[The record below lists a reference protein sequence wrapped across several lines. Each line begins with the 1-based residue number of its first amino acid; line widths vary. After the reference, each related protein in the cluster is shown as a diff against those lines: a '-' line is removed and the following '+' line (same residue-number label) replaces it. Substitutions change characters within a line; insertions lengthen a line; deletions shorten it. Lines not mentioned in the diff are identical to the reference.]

1 MKPTAFDAQ
10 HPNIALAYFG
20 AVLALAMAAPHPLLL
35 AISFAAALLCGV
47 WLRGS
52 GRVARSLAW
61 QLPLIAIIVAI
72 NPLFS
77 STGTT
82 ELFRIGAQAVYAEGY
97 ANAATMALLLVCVM
111 QWFSNADAVLVS
123 DKVMGTLGR
132 VLPTVGLMLSM
143 VMRLIPRFVRRGRTI
158 NAALGACTAARCAA
172 PTTAC
177 APLHKKANAAERKAS
192 KPNEAPAE
200 NQVAGPNA
208 TPAESQTATANI
220 ATAEYAEPSPETT
233 KRPRRARF
241 SDQLRTVTTLMGW
254 SMEDSLEAA
263 DSMRCRGWG
272 ATRKRTTFQRQ
283 RFRTRDGAL
292 LAVLALFA
300 AAAAVAAWQ
309 LMQGFGFFPAL
320 HGTLASPLACATIP
334 LLCFPLVLELLGKVR
349 R

>member
-10 HPNIALAYFG
+10 HPSIALAYFG
-20 AVLALAMAAPHPLLL
+20 AVLVLAMAAPHPLLL
-35 AISFAAALLCGV
+35 AISFAAALLCGL
-47 WLRGS
+47 WLRGC
-52 GRVARSLAW
+52 GRVAKSLAW
-61 QLPLIAIIVAI
+61 QLPLIAIIVAV

-82 ELFRIGAQAVYAEGY
+82 ELFRVGTQAVYAEGY

-111 QWFSNADAVLVS
+111 QWFANADAVLGS
-123 DKVMGTLGR
+123 DKVMGALGR

-158 NAALGACTAARCAA
+158 NAALGACTAARGGGAA
-172 PTTAC
+172 TTRI
-177 APLHKKANAAERKAS
+177 PSYKDANAAEHQAAGTS
-192 KPNEAPAE
+192 VTSAE
-200 NQVAGPNA
+200 HQAAGPNA
-208 TPAESQTATANI
+208 AAAERQTAAANI
-220 ATAEYAEPSPETT
+220 TTTECSEPSPETT

-292 LAVLALFA
+292 LAVLALFTA
-300 AAAAVAAWQ
+300 AAGVAAWQ

-334 LLCFPLVLELLGKVR
+334 LLCFPFILELLGKVR

>member
-10 HPNIALAYFG
+10 HPTIALAYFG
-20 AVLALAMAAPHPLLL
+20 AVLVLAMAAPHPLLL

-47 WLRGS
+47 WLRGG
-52 GRVARSLAW
+52 GRVAKSLAW

-82 ELFRIGAQAVYAEGY
+82 EVFRIGTQAVYAEGY

-111 QWFSNADAVLVS
+111 QWFSNADAVLGS
-123 DKVMGTLGR
+123 DKVMGALGR

-143 VMRLIPRFVRRGRTI
+143 AMRLIPHFVRRGRTV
-158 NAALGACTAARCAA
+158 NAALGACTAARGAA
-172 PTTAC
+172 P
-177 APLHKKANAAERKAS
+177 
-192 KPNEAPAE
+192 
-200 NQVAGPNA
+200 
-208 TPAESQTATANI
+208 
-220 ATAEYAEPSPETT
+220 ATAEYTEPSPETT

-241 SDQLRTVTTLMGW
+241 SGQLRTITTLMGW

-283 RFRTRDGAL
+283 RFRARDGAL

-309 LMQGFGFFPAL
+309 LMQGFSFFPAL

>member
-10 HPNIALAYFG
+10 HPSIALAYFG
-20 AVLALAMAAPHPLLL
+20 AVLVLAMAAPHPLLL

-47 WLRGS
+47 WLRGG
-52 GRVARSLAW
+52 GRVAKSLAW
-61 QLPLIAIIVAI
+61 QLPLIAIIVAV

-82 ELFRIGAQAVYAEGY
+82 ELFRVGTQAVYAEGY

-111 QWFSNADAVLVS
+111 QWFANADAVLGS
-123 DKVMGTLGR
+123 DKVMGALGR

-158 NAALGACTAARCAA
+158 NAALGACTAARDGGAA
-172 PTTAC
+172 TTEC
-177 APLHKKANAAERKAS
+177 S
-192 KPNEAPAE
+192 
-200 NQVAGPNA
+200 
-208 TPAESQTATANI
+208 
-220 ATAEYAEPSPETT
+220 EPSPETT

-292 LAVLALFA
+292 LAVLALFTA
-300 AAAAVAAWQ
+300 AAGVAAWQ

-334 LLCFPLVLELLGKVR
+334 LLCFPFILELLGKVR

>member
-10 HPNIALAYFG
+10 HPSIALAYFG
-20 AVLALAMAAPHPLLL
+20 AVLVLAMAAPHPLLL

-47 WLRGS
+47 WLRGG
-52 GRVARSLAW
+52 GRVAKSLAW
-61 QLPLIAIIVAI
+61 QLPLIAIIVAV

-82 ELFRIGAQAVYAEGY
+82 ELFRVGTQAVYAEGY

-111 QWFSNADAVLVS
+111 QWFANADAVLGS
-123 DKVMGTLGR
+123 DKVMGALGR

-158 NAALGACTAARCAA
+158 NAALGACTAARGGGDA
-172 PTTAC
+172 TTEC
-177 APLHKKANAAERKAS
+177 S
-192 KPNEAPAE
+192 
-200 NQVAGPNA
+200 
-208 TPAESQTATANI
+208 
-220 ATAEYAEPSPETT
+220 EPSPETT

-292 LAVLALFA
+292 LAVLALFTA
-300 AAAAVAAWQ
+300 AAGVAAWQ

-334 LLCFPLVLELLGKVR
+334 LLCFPFILELPGKVR

>member
-10 HPNIALAYFG
+10 HPTIALAYFG
-20 AVLALAMAAPHPLLL
+20 AVLVLAMAAPHPLLL

-47 WLRGS
+47 WLRG
-52 GRVARSLAW
+52 GNRVAKSLAW

-82 ELFRIGAQAVYAEGY
+82 ELFRIGTQAVYAEGY

-111 QWFSNADAVLVS
+111 QWFSNADAVLGS
-123 DKVMGTLGR
+123 DKVMGALGR

-158 NAALGACTAARCAA
+158 NAALGACTAARCACA
-172 PTTAC
+172 TAC
-177 APLHKKANAAERKAS
+177 VLPRKRANATERQAAES
-192 KPNEAPAE
+192 
-200 NQVAGPNA
+200 NA
-208 TPAESQTATANI
+208 APAESQTANASTTAAEVQAAAANI
-220 ATAEYAEPSPETT
+220 ATAEYAEPSLETT

>member
-10 HPNIALAYFG
+10 HPSIALAYFG
-20 AVLALAMAAPHPLLL
+20 AVLVLAMAAPHPLLL

-47 WLRGS
+47 WLRGG
-52 GRVARSLAW
+52 GRVAKSLAW

-82 ELFRIGAQAVYAEGY
+82 ELFRIGTQAVYAEGY

-111 QWFSNADAVLVS
+111 QWFSNADAVLGS
-123 DKVMGTLGR
+123 DKVMGALGR

-158 NAALGACTAARCAA
+158 NAALGACTAARCSA
-172 PTTAC
+172 PATAC
-177 APLHKKANAAERKAS
+177 IPLYKTANTAERQ
-192 KPNEAPAE
+192 PT
-200 NQVAGPNA
+200 GPNA
-208 TPAESQTATANI
+208 TSAESQAASASTTAAEVQTAAANI
-220 ATAEYAEPSPETT
+220 ATAEHAEPSPETT

-272 ATRKRTTFQRQ
+272 ASRKRTTFQRQ

-300 AAAAVAAWQ
+300 AAAAVVAWQ
-309 LMQGFGFFPAL
+309 LMQDFGFFPAL